1 MSHYSC
7 KRCGQRYDDC
17 HCHAE
22 IKVKDFSLEQ
32 SLDRMELED
41 KIRRQYIEIRD
52 IALSL
57 GMDLRG
63 LDIDR

>member
-17 HCHAE
+17 HCHMN

-41 KIRRQYIEIRD
+41 KIRRQYNEIKQ

-57 GMDLRG
+57 GMELQ
-63 LDIDR
+63 

>member
-7 KRCGQRYDDC
+7 KRCGLRYDDC
-17 HCHAE
+17 HCHMN

-41 KIRRQYIEIRD
+41 KIQKQYNEIKS

-57 GMDLRG
+57 GMELK
-63 LDIDR
+63 